1 LHTAFSGITHG
12 RFNTAPDAIPK
23 IVKGMLGPL
32 LVQPSLEF
40 LRSFKQSFGAFVPVL
55 TGGSHSR
62 DHVVV
67 SFFSKS
73 FHRGAAAAVE
83 GLTRLMKTRWCF
95 YV

>member
-1 LHTAFSGITHG
+1 VVF
-12 RFNTAPDAIPK
+12 RE
-23 IVKGMLGPL
+23 
-32 LVQPSLEF
+32 PSLQLMAENATAG
-40 LRSFKQSFGAFVPVL
+40 RIA
-55 TGGSHSR
+55 
-62 DHVVV
+62 V